1 MRKIRKL
8 IVLLVVISTFS
19 SCMIIGPIVGGK
31 KTTAEKEFVLTSKG
45 TIGQNKSTLKQ
56 VLYKNGYIKL
66 SETDNAIQFKRK
78 SALMG
83 ELVMSR
89 TKAIIITATFSDKN
103 IRLEI
108 VQNGNFKNGTNK
120 KVEKTFLDIK
130 NEYEKLN

>member
-1 MRKIRKL
+1 M
-8 IVLLVVISTFS
+8 V
-19 SCMIIGPIVGGK
+19 IGPIVGGK
-31 KTTAEKEFVLTSKG
+31 KTTTEKEFVLTSKG
-45 TIGQNKSTLKQ
+45 TISQNKSTLKQ

-66 SETDNAIQFKRK
+66 SETDNTIQFKRK

-89 TKAIIITATFSDKN
+89 TKTIIITATFSDEN

-120 KVEKTFLDIK
+120 KVEKTFLEIK
-130 NEYEKLN
+130 NEYEKIN